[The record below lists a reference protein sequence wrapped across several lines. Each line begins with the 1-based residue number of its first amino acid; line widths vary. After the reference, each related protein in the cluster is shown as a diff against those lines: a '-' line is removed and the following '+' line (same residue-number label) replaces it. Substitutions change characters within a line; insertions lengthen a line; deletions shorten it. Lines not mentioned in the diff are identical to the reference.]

1 MQVLGKE
8 KISSIL
14 RRASRDLAL
23 VPEDWTLHRGL
34 RRLEEDRTIDHY
46 KQTGPI
52 SMLHLEHKSK
62 ENIIVHKTQT
72 PSPQSKH
79 EPSSDSNLIGL
90 VDSPNTSTNVS
101 GLTRLLT
108 PPTPL
113 TNVSPS
119 MESLDAKTS
128 ALKKLNDTSKELE
141 IATIRKRDVMLFVVE
156 AKDRVQ
162 RATDEL
168 SLAELDDWQA
178 TKRIA
183 EAEDAMR
190 SAWKDMDTALGIKA
204 L

>member
-8 KISSIL
+8 KISSVL
-14 RRASRDLAL
+14 RRASRDWAL
-23 VPEDWTLHRGL
+23 VPEDWALYRGL

-46 KQTGPI
+46 KQIVP
-52 SMLHLEHKSK
+52 SAWLRMVHESK
-62 ENIIVHKTQT
+62 ENIMLHKTQT

-79 EPSSDSNLIGL
+79 EPSSDSTSIGL
-90 VDSPNTSTNVS
+90 VASPNTSTNVS

-113 TNVSPS
+113 TNVTPS

-190 SAWKDMDTALGIKA
+190 SAWKDMDTALGSKA
-204 L
+204 V